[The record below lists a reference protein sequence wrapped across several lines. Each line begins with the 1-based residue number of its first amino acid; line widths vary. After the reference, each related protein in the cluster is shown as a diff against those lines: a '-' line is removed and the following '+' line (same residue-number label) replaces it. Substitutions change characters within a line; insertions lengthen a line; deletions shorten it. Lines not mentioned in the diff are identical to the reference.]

1 VSPVKIG
8 AEFLDL
14 SPEELL
20 AKCREYRAEA
30 ETLAASTS
38 SKMRE
43 AYVHLVA
50 QWALLADDIQ
60 NGIERRGALA
70 GIGDE
75 LSSFPRTPSPLVAEN
90 A

>member
-1 VSPVKIG
+1 MSPGLTG
-8 AEFLDL
+8 AEFLNL

-43 AYVHLVA
+43 AYVHLVS

-60 NGIERRGALA
+60 NGIERRG
-70 GIGDE
+70 GEE
-75 LSSFPRTPSPLVAEN
+75 LSSLHPAPRPVVAEN